1 LTLQNATDSQ
11 SNKDSDGSP
20 VNSMYCASKS
30 AKTGLLSNGNCGL
43 PVQIRNKE
51 AHMKK
56 GFLLGLIL
64 FCLSAGGAFAQE
76 FTTTPKVRPQPIPPR
91 PAIEEG
97 SDSSI
102 VHKWFTAPKK
112 YQLLNPGAPASYG
125 SGQQVILGNP
135 LNAINNKPERANVW
149 KLFSFTF

>member
-1 LTLQNATDSQ
+1 
-11 SNKDSDGSP
+11 
-20 VNSMYCASKS
+20 
-30 AKTGLLSNGNCGL
+30 
-43 PVQIRNKE
+43 
-51 AHMKK
+51 MKK

-64 FCLSAGGAFAQE
+64 LCLSAGGAFAQE

-91 PAIEEG
+91 PAVEEG

-102 VHKWFTAPKK
+102 LHKWFTAPRK

-125 SGQQVILGNP
+125 SGQQVILSNP
-135 LNAINNKPERANVW
+135 IDALNNKQERPNVW

>member
-1 LTLQNATDSQ
+1 
-11 SNKDSDGSP
+11 
-20 VNSMYCASKS
+20 MYCASKS
-30 AKTGLLSNGNCGL
+30 AKNGLLCDNYCGIS
-43 PVQIRNKE
+43 VEIRNKE
-51 AHMKK
+51 AHMRK

-91 PAIEEG
+91 PAVEEG
-97 SDSSI
+97 SDSSM
-102 VHKWFTAPKK
+102 VHKWFTAPRK

-125 SGQQVILGNP
+125 SGQQVILANP
-135 LNAINNKPERANVW
+135 IDALNNKRERPNVW

>member
-1 LTLQNATDSQ
+1 VNTD
-11 SNKDSDGSP
+11 
-20 VNSMYCASKS
+20 
-30 AKTGLLSNGNCGL
+30 CGIS
-43 PVQIRNKE
+43 VQIRKE

-56 GFLLGLIL
+56 GFLLGFIL
-64 FCLSAGGAFAQE
+64 FCVFAGGAFAQTQE

-91 PAIEEG
+91 PAVEEG

-102 VHKWFTAPKK
+102 VHKWFTAPRK

-125 SGQQVILGNP
+125 SGQQVILSNP
-135 LNAINNKPERANVW
+135 IDALNNKRERPNVW